1 MKAKTKD
8 AHYYAVARL
17 SENIVETP
25 EGYLL
30 CIGVP
35 IARTGELT
43 YVPGEL
49 IGADGKDVIEPKDG
63 RITIERD
70 EAALFD
76 PRAMASFEGK
86 SVTIGHPTDFVSP
99 QNYLVVTV
107 GHMQNVRRGEGD
119 DVDKLVADLLI
130 MESAAISMVKAGLRE
145 VSLGYDADY
154 EQVEVGR
161 GRQTGIVGNHVALVR
176 KGRNGSEV
184 AVRDSAPENT
194 PKTRSTTMKKA
205 VLQGTLMKFLG
216 RAFDAMPE
224 EIKEETTDELIPGDG
239 GGDDDI
245 NARLGRLEEMLV
257 KLCENGTV
265 DEGTPPQQDSA
276 KETTDNDMSTRL
288 ATIEAAVSKL
298 LENKAAAAANDAAP
312 ELADAETVARAE
324 ILVPGMQNS
333 GTLIKDTL
341 IKFGQD
347 EVGKKVLATL
357 DSITDETAKFIAA
370 AELVKSQRTG
380 ALTVNTIDA
389 YSSLKGVGGKSPQE
403 INEANAKHWG
413 L

>member
-1 MKAKTKD
+1 
-8 AHYYAVARL
+8 
-17 SENIVETP
+17 
-25 EGYLL
+25 
-30 CIGVP
+30 
-35 IARTGELT
+35 
-43 YVPGEL
+43 
-49 IGADGKDVIEPKDG
+49 
-63 RITIERD
+63 
-70 EAALFD
+70 
-76 PRAMASFEGK
+76 
-86 SVTIGHPTDFVSP
+86 
-99 QNYLVVTV
+99 
-107 GHMQNVRRGEGD
+107 
-119 DVDKLVADLLI
+119 
-130 MESAAISMVKAGLRE
+130 
-145 VSLGYDADY
+145 
-154 EQVEVGR
+154 
-161 GRQTGIVGNHVALVR
+161 
-176 KGRNGSEV
+176 
-184 AVRDSAPENT
+184 
-194 PKTRSTTMKKA
+194 MKKA